1 MLNKTLKLASV
12 SLVALAASASFAS
25 AQAASATAAA
35 DLNVRSGPGPQYQI
49 QSVMTAGTTVDV
61 EGCLASQEWCRVSGG
76 GAEGWAYAPYLMI
89 EAEGS
94 AKPLNSV
101 APQSVTVIEDTS
113 ERDGATVIGA
123 GMGAVAGAL
132 IAGPVGAVAGGMLTG
147 IAANAAVDPEVTVY
161 VQENPVQPVFLSG
174 EPVVGA
180 SIPADVQIYDVPTNQ
195 QVAYLNVNGD
205 PVVVERESRRIIEVV
220 R

>member
-1 MLNKTLKLASV
+1 MLNKTLKLATV
-12 SLVALAASASFAS
+12 SIVALTASASLAS
-25 AQAASATAAA
+25 AQTASATASS
-35 DLNVRSGPGPQYQI
+35 DLNLRSGPGPQYQI
-49 QSVMTAGTTVDV
+49 QGVMMAGDSVTVD
-61 EGCLASQEWCRVSGG
+61 GCLASQEWCRVTSGG
-76 GAEGWAYAPYLMI
+76 GEGWAYAPYLMFDAQG
-89 EAEGS
+89 E
-94 AKPLNSV
+94 AKPLNQV
-101 APQSVTVIEDTS
+101 ASTTVTVIEDTS
-113 ERDGATVIGA
+113 ERDDATLIGT

-147 IAANAAVDPEVTVY
+147 IAANASVDSEVTYY

-180 SIPADVQIYDVPTNQ
+180 SIPADVTIYDVPSNE

-205 PVVVERESRRIIEVV
+205 AVVVERESRRIIEVV